1 LRSSEK
7 KTRVHACVEKKTR
20 EREEFNEQ
28 RDEQTN
34 KQKKKQKA
42 DYDEERKKKQMR
54 RQNKVN
60 NDINFVGCFWSL
72 SNDQYTTYKKNYT
85 LGNNEAK

>member
-20 EREEFNEQ
+20 KRKSSTNSEMNK
-28 RDEQTN
+28 QTN
-34 KQKKKQKA
+34 RKKNRRPIMMK
-42 DYDEERKKKQMR
+42 RKKKQMR